1 MSKKIALRRAAI
13 IALVVNLV
21 ASLLLAI
28 FLRAGVDRS
37 IPIAE
42 RLAFITTWPGLWIAS
57 WFAWIAAALT
67 LIHFFVHWALWLDES
82 LDGTRRGL
90 ILFATLIGSLGL
102 MSDTLAETLFSG
114 LLPQLAREYVN
125 TGAVSTALPRTIVV
139 WERLATL
146 MTGFLGNGLYCIG
159 GFLLNLVSLS
169 ATTRSAAFKF
179 GISVWLSGFALSAAS
194 FADHNIG
201 MIATSASTMALFVL
215 FCAAIA
221 VSLSRN
227 TQTSS
232 ARDTGHEVHE

>member
-1 MSKKIALRRAAI
+1 MSKKIALRCAAV

-21 ASLLLAI
+21 ASLLLLF
-28 FLRAGVDRS
+28 FLRSGVDRS

-42 RLAFITTWPGLWIAS
+42 RLAFITTWSGLWIAC
-57 WFAWIAAALT
+57 WFVWIAAALT
-67 LIHFFVHWALWLDES
+67 LIHFFVHWALWLDET
-82 LDGTRRGL
+82 LDGKHRGL
-90 ILFATLIGSLGL
+90 TLFATLIGSLGL

-114 LLPQLAREYVN
+114 LIPQLARDYVN
-125 TGAVSTALPRTIVV
+125 TGATATELLQTIVL

-169 ATTRSAAFKF
+169 STTRATAFKF

-194 FADHNIG
+194 LADHNIG

-215 FCAAIA
+215 FCAAIV
-221 VSLSRN
+221 VSFSR
-227 TQTSS
+227 SD
-232 ARDTGHEVHE
+232 AA